1 MAFLE
6 NHVMIE
12 RIEALKKERGAVILA
27 HNYELAEVQDIAD
40 YTGDSLELSI
50 RAAETQAKVIL
61 FCGVSFMAETAKVL
75 SPDKTVLI
83 PAPHAGCA
91 MADMV
96 DAAGLAAL
104 KAQHPGAMVVTYV
117 NSTAEVKALSDI
129 CVTSANAEK
138 IVAQIPAGREIIF
151 VPDMNL
157 GRNIMNKTGRKMIF
171 WQGFCPTHRRITNA
185 EIERR
190 KKEFPNALVLAHPE
204 CNPEIAPLVD
214 EFLSTGGICKFVKQ
228 SDRKEFIIVT
238 EIGILHRLQKENPD
252 KVLIPGSA
260 QAVCPWMKL
269 IRLADVLNSLEKMEH
284 QVELSPELIARA
296 ALPIRRML
304 EMSR

>member
-1 MAFLE
+1 MSFLE
-6 NHVMIE
+6 NKVMTG
-12 RIEALKKERGAVILA
+12 RISALKKERGAVILA

-96 DAAGLAAL
+96 DGAGLAAL

-138 IVAQIPAGREIIF
+138 IVSRIPAGKEIIF

-157 GRNIMNKTGRKMIF
+157 GRNIMKKTGRKMIF

-214 EFLSTGGICKFVKQ
+214 EFLSTGGICKYVKQ
-228 SDRKEFIIVT
+228 SDRKEFIVVT
-238 EIGILHRLQKENPD
+238 EIGIMHRLQKENPD
-252 KVLIPGSA
+252 KILIPGSA

-284 QVELSPELIARA
+284 QVELPPELIARA

>member
-6 NHVMIE
+6 NNVMIE
-12 RIEALKKERGAVILA
+12 RIDALRKKCGAVILA

-50 RAAETQAKVIL
+50 RAAETEAKTIL

-96 DAAGLAAL
+96 DAAELAAL
-104 KAQHPGAMVVTYV
+104 KAQHPGAIVVTYV

-138 IVAQIPAGREIIF
+138 IVSQIPANQEIIF

-171 WQGFCPTHRRITNA
+171 WQGFCPTHRRITNI

-214 EFLSTGGICKFVKQ
+214 MFLSTGGICKFVKQ

-238 EIGILHRLQKENPD
+238 EIGIMHRLQKENPD
-252 KVLIPGSA
+252 KILIPGSA

-269 IRLADVLNSLEKMEH
+269 IRLADVLDSLEKMEH
-284 QVELSPELIARA
+284 EVKLPADLIARA

>member
-12 RIEALKKERGAVILA
+12 RIDALKKERGAVILA

-138 IVAQIPAGREIIF
+138 IVAQIPADREIIF

-171 WQGFCPTHRRITNA
+171 WQGFCPTHRRITNT

-238 EIGILHRLQKENPD
+238 EIGIMHRLQKENPD

-269 IRLADVLNSLEKMEH
+269 IRLGDVLSSLEKMEH
-284 QVELSPELIARA
+284 EVKLPADLIARA

>member
-6 NHVMIE
+6 NNVMIE
-12 RIEALKKERGAVILA
+12 RIDALRKERGAVILA

-50 RAAETQAKVIL
+50 RAAETEAKTIL

-96 DAAGLAAL
+96 DAAGLAKL
-104 KAQHPGAMVVTYV
+104 KAQHPGAIVVTYV

-138 IVAQIPAGREIIF
+138 IVSRIPANQEIIF

-171 WQGFCPTHRRITNA
+171 WQGFCPTHRRITNI

-214 EFLSTGGICKFVKQ
+214 MFLSTGGICKYVKQ
-228 SDRKEFIIVT
+228 SDCREFIIVT

-252 KVLIPGSA
+252 KVFIPGSA

-284 QVELSPELIARA
+284 EVKLPADLIARA

>member
-6 NHVMIE
+6 NNVMIE
-12 RIEALKKERGAVILA
+12 RIDALKKERGAVILA

-50 RAAETQAKVIL
+50 RAAETKAKTIL

-138 IVAQIPAGREIIF
+138 IVSQIPANQEIIF

-171 WQGFCPTHRRITNA
+171 WQGFCPTHRRITNI

-214 EFLSTGGICKFVKQ
+214 MFLSTGGICKFVKQ

-238 EIGILHRLQKENPD
+238 EIGIMHRLQKENPD
-252 KVLIPGSA
+252 KILIPGSA

-269 IRLADVLNSLEKMEH
+269 IRLADVLDSLEKMEH
-284 QVELSPELIARA
+284 EVKLPADLIARA

>member
-6 NHVMIE
+6 NHIMIE
-12 RIEALKKERGAVILA
+12 RINALKKERGAVILA

-50 RAAETQAKVIL
+50 RAAETEAKTIL

-75 SPDKTVLI
+75 SPEKTVLI

-138 IVAQIPAGREIIF
+138 IVSQIPTDREIIF

-171 WQGFCPTHRRITNA
+171 WQGFCPTHRRITNT

-238 EIGILHRLQKENPD
+238 EIGIMHRLQKENPD
-252 KVLIPGSA
+252 KILIPGSA

-284 QVELSPELIARA
+284 QVELAPDLIARA

-304 EMSR
+304 EMSH

>member
-1 MAFLE
+1 MPNPE
-6 NHVMIE
+6 QQVMTE
-12 RIEALKKERGAVILA
+12 RIQALKKERGAVILA

-50 RAAETQAKVIL
+50 RAAETQAKTIL

-75 SPDKTVLI
+75 SPGKTVLI

-104 KAQHPGAMVVTYV
+104 KAQHPGAVVVTYV

-138 IVAQIPAGREIIF
+138 IVRQIPAEKEIIF

-157 GRNIMNKTGRKMIF
+157 
-171 WQGFCPTHRRITNA
+171 
-185 EIERR
+185 
-190 KKEFPNALVLAHPE
+190 
-204 CNPEIAPLVD
+204 
-214 EFLSTGGICKFVKQ
+214 
-228 SDRKEFIIVT
+228 
-238 EIGILHRLQKENPD
+238 
-252 KVLIPGSA
+252 
-260 QAVCPWMKL
+260 
-269 IRLADVLNSLEKMEH
+269 
-284 QVELSPELIARA
+284 
-296 ALPIRRML
+296 
-304 EMSR
+304 

>member
-138 IVAQIPAGREIIF
+138 IVAQIPADREIIF

-171 WQGFCPTHRRITNA
+171 WQGFCPTHRRITNT

-214 EFLSTGGICKFVKQ
+214 EFLSTGGICKFVNQ

-238 EIGILHRLQKENPD
+238 EIGIMHRLQKENPD

-269 IRLADVLNSLEKMEH
+269 IRLGDVLASLEKMEH
-284 QVELSPELIARA
+284 EVKLPADLIARA

>member
-6 NHVMIE
+6 NNVMIE
-12 RIEALKKERGAVILA
+12 RIDALKKQRGAVILA

-50 RAAETQAKVIL
+50 RAAETEAKTIL

-104 KAQHPGAMVVTYV
+104 KAQHPGAIVVTYV

-138 IVAQIPAGREIIF
+138 IVSQIPANQEIIF

-171 WQGFCPTHRRITNA
+171 WQGFCPTHRRITNL

-214 EFLSTGGICKFVKQ
+214 MFLSTGGICKYVKQ
-228 SDRKEFIIVT
+228 SDCREFIIVT

-252 KVLIPGSA
+252 KVFIPGSA

-284 QVELSPELIARA
+284 EVKLPADLIARA
-296 ALPIRRML
+296 AQPIRRML
-304 EMSR
+304 ELSR

>member
-1 MAFLE
+1 MSIPE
-6 NHVMIE
+6 QQVMID
-12 RIEALKKERGAVILA
+12 RINALKQERGAVILA

-50 RAAETQAKVIL
+50 RAAETQAQTIL

-75 SPDKTVLI
+75 SPGKTVLI

-104 KAQHPGAMVVTYV
+104 KAQHPGAVVVTYV
-117 NSTAEVKALSDI
+117 NSTAGVKALSDI

-138 IVAQIPAGREIIF
+138 IVRQIPADKEIIF

-157 GRNIMNKTGRKMIF
+157 GRNIMNRTGRKMIF

-190 KKEFPNALVLAHPE
+190 KKEFPDALVLAHPE
-204 CNPEIAPLVD
+204 CNPEITPLVD
-214 EFLSTGGICKFVKQ
+214 EFLSTGGICKYVKQ
-228 SDRKEFIIVT
+228 SSRKQFIIVT
-238 EIGILHRLQKENPD
+238 EIGIMHRLQKENPD
-252 KVLIPGSA
+252 KTFIPGSA

-269 IRLADVLNSLEKMEH
+269 IRLGDVLRSLEKMEYA
-284 QVELSPELIARA
+284 VDLPAELIERAAMPIRKMLELSK
-296 ALPIRRML
+296 
-304 EMSR
+304 

>member
-6 NHVMIE
+6 NNVMIE
-12 RIEALKKERGAVILA
+12 RINALKKERGAVILA

-96 DAAGLAAL
+96 DGAGLAAL

-138 IVAQIPAGREIIF
+138 IVSQIPAEKEIIF

-157 GRNIMNKTGRKMIF
+157 GRNIMNKTDRKMIF
-171 WQGFCPTHRRITNA
+171 WQGFCPTHRRITNG

-284 QVELSPELIARA
+284 QVELSRELIARA

-304 EMSR
+304 DMSR

>member
-1 MAFLE
+1 
-6 NHVMIE
+6 
-12 RIEALKKERGAVILA
+12 
-27 HNYELAEVQDIAD
+27 
-40 YTGDSLELSI
+40 
-50 RAAETQAKVIL
+50 
-61 FCGVSFMAETAKVL
+61 
-75 SPDKTVLI
+75 
-83 PAPHAGCA
+83 
-91 MADMV
+91 
-96 DAAGLAAL
+96 
-104 KAQHPGAMVVTYV
+104 MVVTYV

-138 IVAQIPAGREIIF
+138 IISQLPPTQEIIF

-171 WQGFCPTHRRITNA
+171 WQGFCPTHRRITNG

-214 EFLSTGGICKFVKQ
+214 VFLSTGGICKYVKQ
-228 SDRKEFIIVT
+228 SDCREFIIVT
-238 EIGILHRLQKENPD
+238 EIGIMHRLQKENPE
-252 KVLIPGSA
+252 KILIPGSA

-284 QVELSPELIARA
+284 RVELSPDLIRRA
-296 ALPIRRML
+296 VLPIRRML

>member
-1 MAFLE
+1 MSFLE
-6 NHVMIE
+6 NNVMIE
-12 RIEALKKERGAVILA
+12 RINALKKERGAVILA

-96 DAAGLAAL
+96 DGAGLAAL

-138 IVAQIPAGREIIF
+138 IVSQIPADREIIF

-190 KKEFPNALVLAHPE
+190 KKEFPDALVLAHPE
-204 CNPEIAPLVD
+204 CNPEIALLVD

>member
-1 MAFLE
+1 MSFTE
-6 NHVMIE
+6 NQVMID
-12 RIEALKKERGAVILA
+12 RIDALKKERGAVILA

-50 RAAETQAKVIL
+50 RAAETQARTIL

-104 KAQHPGAMVVTYV
+104 KAQHPGAVVVTYV

-138 IVAQIPAGREIIF
+138 IVRQIPADKEIIF

-214 EFLSTGGICKFVKQ
+214 EFLSTGGICKYVKQ
-228 SDRKEFIIVT
+228 SSRREFIIVT

-269 IRLADVLNSLEKMEH
+269 IRLADVLRSLEKMEH
-284 QVELSPELIARA
+284 AVDLSADLIERAAQPIRKMLELSK
-296 ALPIRRML
+296 
-304 EMSR
+304 

>member
-6 NHVMIE
+6 NNVMIE
-12 RIEALKKERGAVILA
+12 RISALKKERGAVILA

-96 DAAGLAAL
+96 DGAGLATL
-104 KAQHPGAMVVTYV
+104 KAQHPGAIVVTYV

-138 IVAQIPAGREIIF
+138 IVSRIPADREIIF

-157 GRNIMNKTGRKMIF
+157 GRNIMNRTGRKMIF

-238 EIGILHRLQKENPD
+238 EIGILHRLQKGNPD

>member
-6 NHVMIE
+6 NNVMID
-12 RIEALKKERGAVILA
+12 RIDALKKERGAVILA

-138 IVAQIPAGREIIF
+138 IVSQIPADREIIF

-214 EFLSTGGICKFVKQ
+214 EFLSTGGICKYVKQ
-228 SDRKEFIIVT
+228 SDRREFIIVT

-284 QVELSPELIARA
+284 RVELSPELIARA

>member
-6 NHVMIE
+6 NHDMIE
-12 RIEALKKERGAVILA
+12 RINALKKERGAVILA

-50 RAAETQAKVIL
+50 RAAETEAKVIL

-138 IVAQIPAGREIIF
+138 IVSRIPADREIIF

-238 EIGILHRLQKENPD
+238 EIGIMHRLQKENPD

-269 IRLADVLNSLEKMEH
+269 IRLADVLRSLEKMEH
-284 QVELSPELIARA
+284 QVELAPDLIARA

>member
-6 NHVMIE
+6 NHDMIE
-12 RIEALKKERGAVILA
+12 RINALKKERGAVILA

-50 RAAETQAKVIL
+50 RAAETEAKVIL

-104 KAQHPGAMVVTYV
+104 KAEHPDAMVVTYV

-138 IVAQIPAGREIIF
+138 IVSQIPADREIIF

-214 EFLSTGGICKFVKQ
+214 VFLSTGGICKYVQQ

-238 EIGILHRLQKENPD
+238 EIGIMHRLQKENPG
-252 KVLIPGSA
+252 KIFIPGSA

-269 IRLADVLNSLEKMEH
+269 IRLADVLKSLENMEH
-284 QVELSPELIARA
+284 QVELAPDLITRA

>member
-6 NHVMIE
+6 NNVMIE
-12 RIEALKKERGAVILA
+12 RIDALKKQRGAVILA

-50 RAAETQAKVIL
+50 RAAETEAKIIL

-138 IVAQIPAGREIIF
+138 IVSQIPANQEIIF

-171 WQGFCPTHRRITNA
+171 WQGFCPTHRRITNL

-214 EFLSTGGICKFVKQ
+214 MFLSTGGICKYVKQ

-252 KVLIPGSA
+252 KVFIPGSA

-269 IRLADVLNSLEKMEH
+269 IRLADVLDSLEKMEH
-284 QVELSPELIARA
+284 EVKLPADMIARA

-304 EMSR
+304 ELSR

>member
-1 MAFLE
+1 MPNPE
-6 NHVMIE
+6 QQVMTD

-50 RAAETQAKVIL
+50 RAAETEAKTIL

-75 SPDKTVLI
+75 SPGKTVLI

-104 KAQHPGAMVVTYV
+104 KAQHPGAVVVTYV

-138 IVAQIPAGREIIF
+138 IVRQIPADREIIF

-157 GRNIMNKTGRKMIF
+157 GRNIMNSTGRKMIF
-171 WQGFCPTHRRITNA
+171 WQGFCPTHKRITNA

-190 KKEFPNALVLAHPE
+190 KKEFPDALVLAHPE

-214 EFLSTGGICKFVKQ
+214 EFLSTGGICKYVKQ
-228 SDRKEFIIVT
+228 SSRKQFIIVT

-269 IRLADVLNSLEKMEH
+269 IRLGDVLRSLEKMEYAVDLPSELIERAA
-284 QVELSPELIARA
+284 QPIRKMLELSK
-296 ALPIRRML
+296 
-304 EMSR
+304 

>member
-6 NHVMIE
+6 NNVMIE
-12 RIEALKKERGAVILA
+12 RIDALKKERGAVILA

-50 RAAETQAKVIL
+50 RAAETEAKTIL

-104 KAQHPGAMVVTYV
+104 KAQHPGAIVVTYV

-138 IVAQIPAGREIIF
+138 IVSQIPANQEIIF

-171 WQGFCPTHRRITNA
+171 WQGFCPTHRRITNI

-214 EFLSTGGICKFVKQ
+214 MFLSTGGICKYVKQ
-228 SDRKEFIIVT
+228 SDCREFIIVT

-252 KVLIPGSA
+252 KVFIPGSA

-284 QVELSPELIARA
+284 EVKLPADLIARA

>member
-6 NHVMIE
+6 NNVMIE
-12 RIEALKKERGAVILA
+12 RIDALKKQRGAVILA

-50 RAAETQAKVIL
+50 RAAETEAKTIL

-138 IVAQIPAGREIIF
+138 IVSQIPANQEIIF

-171 WQGFCPTHRRITNA
+171 WQGFCPTHRRITNT

-228 SDRKEFIIVT
+228 SDRNEFIIVT
-238 EIGILHRLQKENPD
+238 EIGIMHRLQKENPD
-252 KVLIPGSA
+252 KVFIPGSA

-269 IRLADVLNSLEKMEH
+269 IRLADVLNSLEKMEYE
-284 QVELSPELIARA
+284 VKLPADLIARA
-296 ALPIRRML
+296 AQPIRRML

>member
-1 MAFLE
+1 
-6 NHVMIE
+6 
-12 RIEALKKERGAVILA
+12 
-27 HNYELAEVQDIAD
+27 
-40 YTGDSLELSI
+40 
-50 RAAETQAKVIL
+50 
-61 FCGVSFMAETAKVL
+61 
-75 SPDKTVLI
+75 
-83 PAPHAGCA
+83 
-91 MADMV
+91 
-96 DAAGLAAL
+96 
-104 KAQHPGAMVVTYV
+104 MVVTYV

-138 IVAQIPAGREIIF
+138 IVSQIPANQEIIF

-171 WQGFCPTHRRITNA
+171 WQGFCPTHRRITNI

-214 EFLSTGGICKFVKQ
+214 EFLSTGGICKYVKQ

-238 EIGILHRLQKENPD
+238 EIGIMHRLQKENPD
-252 KVLIPGSA
+252 KVFIPGSA

-269 IRLADVLNSLEKMEH
+269 IRLGDVLASLEKMEH
-284 QVELSPELIARA
+284 QVELTPELITRA

>member
-6 NHVMIE
+6 NNVMIE
-12 RIEALKKERGAVILA
+12 RIDALRKKCGAVILA

-50 RAAETQAKVIL
+50 RAAETEAKTIL

-104 KAQHPGAMVVTYV
+104 KAQHPGAIVVTYV

-138 IVAQIPAGREIIF
+138 IVSQIPANQEIIF

-171 WQGFCPTHRRITNA
+171 WQGFCPTHRRITNL

-214 EFLSTGGICKFVKQ
+214 MFLSTGGICKYVKQ
-228 SDRKEFIIVT
+228 SDCREFIIVT

-252 KVLIPGSA
+252 KVFIPGSA

-284 QVELSPELIARA
+284 EVKLPADLIARA
-296 ALPIRRML
+296 AQPIRRML
-304 EMSR
+304 ELSR

>member
-6 NHVMIE
+6 NNVMIE
-12 RIEALKKERGAVILA
+12 RINALKKERGAVILA

-50 RAAETQAKVIL
+50 RAAETEAKTIL

-83 PAPHAGCA
+83 PVPQAGCA

-96 DAAGLAAL
+96 DAAGLSAL
-104 KAQHPGAMVVTYV
+104 KAQHPGATVVTYV

-138 IVAQIPAGREIIF
+138 IVSQIPAGKEIIF

-185 EIERR
+185 EIARR

-228 SDRKEFIIVT
+228 SPRKEFIIVT
-238 EIGILHRLQKENPD
+238 EVGILHRLQKENPD

-269 IRLADVLNSLEKMEH
+269 IRLADVLRSLEKMEH
-284 QVELSPELIARA
+284 KVELSPELIERA

-304 EMSR
+304 EASR

>member
-6 NHVMIE
+6 NNVMIE
-12 RIEALKKERGAVILA
+12 RIDALKKERGAVILA

-50 RAAETQAKVIL
+50 RAAETEAKTIL

-138 IVAQIPAGREIIF
+138 IVSQIPANQEIIF

-171 WQGFCPTHRRITNA
+171 WQGFCPTHRRITNI

-214 EFLSTGGICKFVKQ
+214 MFLSTGGICKYVKQ
-228 SDRKEFIIVT
+228 SDCREFIIVT

-252 KVLIPGSA
+252 KVFIPGSA

-284 QVELSPELIARA
+284 EVKLPADLIARA

>member
-6 NHVMIE
+6 NNVMIE
-12 RIEALKKERGAVILA
+12 RINALKKERNAVILA

-50 RAAETQAKVIL
+50 RAAETKAEVIL

-75 SPDKTVLI
+75 SPDKTVLM
-83 PAPHAGCA
+83 PVCHAGCA

-96 DAAGLAAL
+96 DAAGLARL
-104 KAQHPGAMVVTYV
+104 KAEHPDAMVVTYV

-138 IVAQIPAGREIIF
+138 IVSLIPENKEIIF

-157 GRNIMNKTGRKMIF
+157 GRNIMNRTGRKMIF
-171 WQGFCPTHRRITNA
+171 WQGFCPTHRRIANS

-214 EFLSTGGICKFVKQ
+214 VFLSTGGICKYVQQ
-228 SDRKEFIIVT
+228 SQCREFIIVT
-238 EIGILHRLQKENPD
+238 EIGIMHRLQKENPD

-269 IRLADVLNSLEKMEH
+269 IRLGDVLNSLEKMEH
-284 QVELSPELIARA
+284 RIKLAPDLIAA
-296 ALPIRRML
+296 AELPIRRML

>member
-1 MAFLE
+1 MSFQE
-6 NHVMIE
+6 NAVLAE
-12 RIEALKKERGAVILA
+12 RIHALKQERGAVILA
-27 HNYELAEVQDIAD
+27 HNYELAEIQEIAD

-50 RAAETQAKVIL
+50 RAAETEAKVIL

-75 SPDKTVLI
+75 SPDKTVLL
-83 PAPHAGCA
+83 PVPSAGCA

-96 DAAGLAAL
+96 DAAGLKAL
-104 KAQHPGAMVVTYV
+104 KDLHPEASVITYV

-138 IVAQIPAGREIIF
+138 IVSLIPPDKEIIF

-157 GRNIMNKTGRKMIF
+157 GRNIMNRTGRKMIF

-190 KKEFPNALVLAHPE
+190 KKEFPNAMVLAHPE

-214 EFLSTGGICKFVKQ
+214 AFLSTGGICNYVKK
-228 SDRKEFIIVT
+228 SSRKEFIIVT
-238 EIGILHRLQKENPD
+238 EIGIMHRLQKENPD
-252 KVLIPGSA
+252 KILIPGSA

-284 QVELSPELIARA
+284 QVELPPELIARA

>member
-12 RIEALKKERGAVILA
+12 RINALKKERGAVILA

-104 KAQHPGAMVVTYV
+104 KNQHPGAMVVTYV

-138 IVAQIPAGREIIF
+138 LVAQIPADREIIF

-171 WQGFCPTHRRITNA
+171 WQGFCPTHRRITNT

-238 EIGILHRLQKENPD
+238 EIGIMHRLQKENPD

-284 QVELSPELIARA
+284 EVKLPADLIARA

>member
-6 NHVMIE
+6 NNVMIE
-12 RIEALKKERGAVILA
+12 RIDALKKERGAVILA

-50 RAAETQAKVIL
+50 RAAETKAKTIL

-138 IVAQIPAGREIIF
+138 IVSQIPANQEIIF

-171 WQGFCPTHRRITNA
+171 WQGFCPTHRRITNI

-214 EFLSTGGICKFVKQ
+214 MFLSTGGICKFVKQ

-238 EIGILHRLQKENPD
+238 EIGIMHRLQKENPD
-252 KVLIPGSA
+252 KVFIPGSA

-284 QVELSPELIARA
+284 EVNLPADLIARA